1 MQARA
6 RLFLFGL
13 LAFSIAA
20 CSEQKAWVYR
30 AGEYPSPPGQAQ
42 RKTVVVL
49 PFDDLRTDENHNL
62 IGLGYIPLFPYGWV
76 NYSAP
81 EGAQMHVTSGLWI
94 NYKPTEDFPKALAQE
109 LTSTGRYKD
118 AYFNFKTDPAAD
130 YVIKGQIINTDYR
143 GTQYTY
149 GLSAYGPFLW
159 LLGLP
164 AATVDNDLSI
174 RLTCTDKTGASLFS
188 QTYAAPEY
196 HEVAWIY
203 ALPSDFQ
210 YASMLG
216 GLYGQFVKDLGTAG
230 KCT

>member
-1 MQARA
+1 MRDRA
-6 RLFLFGL
+6 RLFLFAL

-30 AGEYPSPPGQAQ
+30 VGEYQSPPSQAQ
-42 RKTVVVL
+42 RKTVVIL
-49 PFDDLRTDENHNL
+49 PFDDLRGDENHNR
-62 IGLGYIPLFPYGWV
+62 IGLSLIPLFPFGWV

-81 EGAQMHVTSGLWI
+81 EGAQIHVTSGLWI

-118 AYFNFKTDPAAD
+118 AYFNFRTDPAAD
-130 YVIKGQIINTDYR
+130 YVIKGQIINTDYY
-143 GTQYTY
+143 GEQFTY
-149 GLSAYGPFLW
+149 GLSVYGPLLW

-164 AATVDNDLSI
+164 AATVDNNLSI
-174 RLTCTDKTGASLFS
+174 RLTCADKTGASVFS
-188 QTYAAPEY
+188 QTYTAPEY
-196 HEVAWIY
+196 HEVGWIY

-216 GLYGQFVKDLGTAG
+216 GLYGHFVKDLEGSD
-230 KCT
+230 KCR